1 MVELSEFPER
11 SSTVELA
18 FGVKISHCLP
28 PIYNV
33 ANLWKMFEKNC
44 AKVDF
49 NQCFGNKTGVPVMFL
64 VWPMNIIKSVA
75 IKNVN

>member
-11 SSTVELA
+11 SSTVELP
-18 FGVKISHCLP
+18 SHCLP

-33 ANLWKMFEKNC
+33 VNLWKMFEKNC

-49 NQCFGNKTGVPVMFL
+49 DQCFGNKTGVPVMFL
-64 VWPMNIIKSVA
+64 VWPMNIKSLA
-75 IKNVN
+75 KKNVN